1 MTHNFNRLY
10 KICIVGDGAVGK
22 TTILHQYV
30 DDKFVEDT
38 KVTIGTNLFIKRI
51 TLPNKN
57 VQITLQIWDLGGQER
72 FFAVRPNFY
81 AGAHGII
88 YTFDLTRRFS
98 LMNLTKWKEEIE
110 RVIKQKPSILIGN
123 KLDLVDGDMNR
134 PILKD
139 EGLETKEELCA
150 SCYIETS
157 AKENIGIDKVFL
169 RIAQEIFDSEVR

>member
-1 MTHNFNRLY
+1 MAHNLNRLY

-38 KVTIGTNLFIKRI
+38 KVTIGTNLFIKRV
-51 TLPNKN
+51 TLPESNAR
-57 VQITLQIWDLGGQER
+57 ITLQIWDLGGQER

-98 LMNLTKWKEEIE
+98 LMNLSKWREEIE
-110 RVIKQKPSILIGN
+110 RVIKPRPSILIGN
-123 KLDLVDGDMNR
+123 KLDLVIQREHR
-134 PILKD
+134 PISEEEGEEAKKD
-139 EGLETKEELCA
+139 LNA
-150 SCYIETS
+150 ISYIQTS
-157 AKENIGIDKVFL
+157 AKENLGIDKAFH
-169 RIAQEIFDSEVR
+169 IITKEIFNSKRK